1 MIVIRPIKSVSQ
13 FVNPVFYSLVSKKKD
28 LVVENIAA
36 NFITYTQIS
45 ILIFF
50 PAGLILFFFSD
61 NLIFVIFGNKW
72 LEMVPIVTILSFLF
86 FIRPITKINVEI
98 FKALSLTG
106 LMSKIYMVFTPLYIL
121 AILFSVQ
128 IGLNEVAISYVI
140 VNYILAFVSLSY
152 IIKKLNLPISKIF
165 KKIKNIL
172 INNIILAIYYFTFIW
187 LTTNYLNLDLW
198 YYQMIILITGG
209 MLPNITIVFPSQA
222 FNYLLQFIML
232 ITIYCN

>member
-1 MIVIRPIKSVSQ
+1 
-13 FVNPVFYSLVSKKKD
+13 
-28 LVVENIAA
+28 
-36 NFITYTQIS
+36 
-45 ILIFF
+45 
-50 PAGLILFFFSD
+50 
-61 NLIFVIFGNKW
+61 
-72 LEMVPIVTILSFLF
+72 
-86 FIRPITKINVEI
+86 
-98 FKALSLTG
+98 
-106 LMSKIYMVFTPLYIL
+106 MVFTPLYIL

-152 IIKKLNLPISKIF
+152 IIKRLNLPISKIF

-187 LTTNYLNLDLW
+187 LSTNYLNMDLW

-209 MLPNITIVFPSQA
+209 MLYLTLQLVFPSQA

-232 ITIYCN
+232 NRSFIVIKNFFNRSL